1 MARPRKVPVASDEG
15 GQVAGDEL
23 VGGAGPAEWR
33 GKRGVARKLGKAELV
48 LSVAESARA
57 LNVR

>member
-1 MARPRKVPVASDEG
+1 M
-15 GQVAGDEL
+15 AGDEL

-33 GKRGVARKLGKAELV
+33 GEWGVARKLGKAELV